1 MIAYKKGDIF
11 SEDVDALVNSVNCV
25 GVMGR
30 GIALQFKQKFP
41 ANFRAYRKACERGEV
56 KLGKMFV
63 FDADGRSDSP
73 RFIINFPTKRHWR
86 SKSRIE
92 DIETGLES
100 LADVIRARGIG
111 SIAIPALGSD
121 LGKLSWDDV
130 RPRVEAALS
139 GLTDVNVVVFEPG
152 SVPADQRPNRS
163 AAPKMT
169 RARAVLVSLI
179 DRYLRG
185 LLDPSAT
192 LPATHK
198 IMYFTQESGEPLG
211 LKFKKG
217 HYGPYAE
224 NLRHV
229 LRSVE
234 GHFISG
240 YGYADG
246 GDDPAKELELV
257 PGAVDDADA
266 FLADRADTLKRLNQ
280 VSNLMDGF
288 ESSFGLE
295 LLATVHWTA
304 AENPSAPDDEI
315 VERMYAWHPRKRQF
329 SGRHIRLALATL
341 RDNGWLS
348 ASPKPD
354 EGDARDEDEA
364 PTLPKQLGLNDDIIG
379 RDV

>member
-41 ANFRAYRKACERGEV
+41 ANFRAYKKACERGEV
-56 KLGKMFV
+56 KPGKMFV
-63 FDADGRSDSP
+63 FDTDGRSASP

-92 DIETGLES
+92 DIETGLEF
-100 LADVIRARGIG
+100 LADVIRARDIG

-163 AAPKMT
+163 AAAPKMT

-192 LPATHK
+192 LLATHK
-198 IMYFTQESGEPLG
+198 MMYFMQESGEPLD
-211 LKFKKG
+211 LKFKKR

-229 LRSVE
+229 LRDVE
-234 GHFISG
+234 GHLIS
-240 YGYADG
+240 GYADG

-257 PGAVDDADA
+257 PGAVEDADA
-266 FLADRADTLKRLNQ
+266 FLAYRPDTLNRLNQ
-280 VSNLMDGF
+280 VADLMDGF

-304 AENPSAPDDEI
+304 AENPSASDDEI
-315 VERMYAWHPRKRQF
+315 ADRVYAWHPRKRRF
-329 SGRHIRLALATL
+329 SDRHIRLALATL
-341 RDNGWLS
+341 RDKDWMS
-348 ASPKPD
+348 AAPNPN

-364 PTLPKQLGLNDDIIG
+364 PTPPEQLELSADVIE
-379 RDV
+379 RDA